1 MFKDH
6 RDNRPEKCTVRSDV
20 RVSGTGQNLAP
31 LALSLNTAARGIGGP
46 RSLYTRGSS
55 IPMVAVWVSKT
66 LNRQLSYHVSDF
78 AQRQ

>member
-1 MFKDH
+1 M
-6 RDNRPEKCTVRSDV
+6 